1 MIIKFYLPF
10 PKEFF
15 NKSVRIGPEQPQIIV
30 TNIRGETKR
39 LFKEGYDGAMEICHV
54 TGIDTACGAIIWY
67 KFDIIFKETNKNF
80 WWHQL
85 INVHVAFKTTNK
97 F

>member
-1 MIIKFYLPF
+1 MTTTKHSFERFLIFLYFTDHQFSNCNKMIIKFYLPF

-15 NKSVRIGPEQPQIIV
+15 NKSVRVGPEQPQIII

-54 TGIDTACGAIIWY
+54 TGIGTACGAII
-67 KFDIIFKETNKNF
+67 
-80 WWHQL
+80 
-85 INVHVAFKTTNK
+85 
-97 F
+97 

>member
-1 MIIKFYLPF
+1 MIPYFSLKTNLQITNFQIAIKMIIKFYLPF

-15 NKSVRIGPEQPQIIV
+15 NKSVRVGPEQPQIIV

-54 TGIDTACGAIIWY
+54 TGIGTACGAII
-67 KFDIIFKETNKNF
+67 
-80 WWHQL
+80 
-85 INVHVAFKTTNK
+85 
-97 F
+97 